1 MSQDDAEVASGV
13 VLEELSSWSE
23 EMCRRE
29 LPSVLPRLLSMYQC
43 SESWIEHIR
52 KNFKNHC

>member
-29 LPSVLPRLLSMYQC
+29 LPSVLPRLLISLEGAERGVC
-43 SESWIEHIR
+43 REPAPP
-52 KNFKNHC
+52 